1 MDVKPLSVSEL
12 TQGVKARLEGDFR
25 DVWVE
30 GQVSG
35 YKGAQYSGHRYFSL
49 KDEGAL
55 LSAVLFKFA
64 AAKGLG
70 FEPEDGMQVLAHGR
84 ISVYEPRGNYQLVID
99 RLELKGVGALQVKFE
114 QMKRKLEAEGLF
126 AQERKRDLPAF
137 PKRVAVITS
146 PTGAVIRDILH
157 VTGRRCPWLPLVVL
171 PVRVQGDGAKEEI
184 AAAFKA
190 IARGDA
196 GPVDLVVLARGGG
209 SLEDLWAFNEEG
221 VARAIAACPV
231 PVISAVG
238 HEVDYSIADFVADH
252 RAPTPSVAAEILC
265 PSSDELRERA
275 QGLVQRM
282 MQELLSALELRL
294 ERVAAL
300 RHRLAQASPRARLE
314 QGAQRLD
321 ELRLRMAAAAK
332 RGVKMRADALGA
344 LAAQLNALSPLAI
357 LGRGYAVAF
366 DADGGLLRDAGQM
379 KPGDGIRVL
388 LGKGEIEASVTK
400 VSKEQRHG

>member
-1 MDVKPLSVSEL
+1 MEIKPLSVSEL

-70 FEPEDGMQVLAHGR
+70 FELEDGMQVLAHGR
-84 ISVYEPRGNYQLVID
+84 ISVYEPRGNYQLVCD
-99 RLELKGVGALQVKFE
+99 RLELKGVGALQLQFE
-114 QMKRKLEAEGLF
+114 KMKRKLEAEGLF
-126 AQERKRDLPAF
+126 ADERKRPLPAF

-157 VTGRRCPWLPLVVL
+157 VTARRCPWLPIVVL
-171 PVRVQGDGAKEEI
+171 PVRVQGEGAKEEI

-190 IARGDA
+190 LARGDA

-209 SLEDLWAFNEEG
+209 SLEDLWAFNEEI

-238 HEVDYSIADFVADH
+238 HEVDYSIADFVADQ

-265 PSSDELRERA
+265 PSGDDLRERA
-275 QGLVQRM
+275 HGLLQQLKQAVLAM
-282 MQELLSALELRL
+282 LELRL
-294 ERVAAL
+294 ERVLAL
-300 RHRLAQASPRARLE
+300 RHRLGQASPRYRLE

-321 ELRLRMAAAAK
+321 ELRTRLTAAAR
-332 RGVKMRADALGA
+332 RGVKAKGEALAA

-357 LGRGYAVAF
+357 LGRGYAAAF
-366 DADGGLLRDAGQM
+366 DEQGLLLRHAAQVKSGAS
-379 KPGDGIRVL
+379 IRIL
-388 LGKGEIEASVTK
+388 LGQGELDATVKATH
-400 VSKEQRHG
+400 KERRHG